1 MSKLNSLKPHDSFF
15 KRILSDERNLKDILR
30 HFLPEAISKDIA
42 YESVKLIT
50 TEKVKGYK
58 QYRLDLAV
66 ECKIGEEDGQVYF
79 VFEHKSYPDMAVLIQ
94 IASYMTAV
102 WDEEMRKKG
111 EKLTPIIPVIF
122 YHGDGEWKI
131 SPRFAGQFGSI
142 SEAISRYAMDYGY
155 VLVDLRGMRDEE
167 IEERSGGNSFL
178 AFALLAMRY
187 AVLSDISGLKVVF
200 RAAIISLDRE
210 ELFVIFDY
218 IMHTREEQLDEFIE
232 VAKEV
237 GGENMV
243 QSLAERLINEGKE
256 KGIREGI
263 EKGIQKGIE
272 KGIQKGAIKGKQAAL
287 IRLLNKKFG
296 LTKAEERRIESVED
310 ESKIDEALELVLTAS
325 EKAEVMRALK

>member
-1 MSKLNSLKPHDSFF
+1 VQRK
-15 KRILSDERNLKDILR
+15 E
-30 HFLPEAISKDIA
+30 
-42 YESVKLIT
+42 
-50 TEKVKGYK
+50 
-58 QYRLDLAV
+58 
-66 ECKIGEEDGQVYF
+66 
-79 VFEHKSYPDMAVLIQ
+79 AVL
-94 IASYMTAV
+94 AYLFGSYAHGKARETSDIDVAV
-102 WDEEMRKKG
+102 LLGPDVKG
-111 EKLTPIIPVIF
+111 EKLYDVYRDLFLSICEALGT
-122 YHGDGEWKI
+122 E
-131 SPRFAGQFGSI
+131 RFDLVLLNRAPLSLRFEIVSQGKLI
-142 SEAISRYAMDYGY
+142 YA
-155 VLVDLRGMRDEE
+155 RDEE
-167 IEERSGGNSFL
+167 TLNGFKIDVIRKYQDTAYL
-178 AFALLAMRY
+178 RT
-187 AVLSDISGLKVVF
+187 VQVF
-200 RAAIISLDRE
+200 KAAIISLDRE

-263 EKGIQKGIE
+263 EKGIQKG
-272 KGIQKGAIKGKQAAL
+272 AIKGKQAAL